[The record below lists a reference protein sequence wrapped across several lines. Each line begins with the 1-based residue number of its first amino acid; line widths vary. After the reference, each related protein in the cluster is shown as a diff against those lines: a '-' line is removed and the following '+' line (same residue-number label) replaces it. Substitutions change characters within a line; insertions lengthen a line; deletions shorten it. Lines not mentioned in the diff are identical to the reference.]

1 MNLELQ
7 NKTAETAYNVYV
19 TKDYSIFRRLV
30 GNRDIPESRISK
42 IVESIQTIGWIHN
55 PIIVNEKMEVIDGQ
69 GRLTEL
75 QRLKTK
81 INKQEELNASIQM
94 KINELASLDNALEV
108 ADTFG
113 LEYNNSNVRT
123 INE

>member
-1 MNLELQ
+1 MKVEKYFIFGIVFFTILSALGNFILNANL
-7 NKTAETAYNVYV
+7 
-19 TKDYSIFRRLV
+19 
-30 GNRDIPESRISK
+30 
-42 IVESIQTIGWIHN
+42 QTSN
-55 PIIVNEKMEVIDGQ
+55 S
-69 GRLTEL
+69 EL

-113 LEYNNSNVRT
+113 LEYNNNNIRIIS
-123 INE
+123 E